1 MCLRPSEVEAAGISP
16 QFRYDEEVRE
26 IKDDVYYA
34 SFISVDEYL
43 YNKDVDLLFIA
54 SASTPS

>member
-26 IKDDVYYA
+26 IIDDVYYA
-34 SFISVDEYL
+34 SFMSVHEYL
-43 YNKDVDLLFIA
+43 
-54 SASTPS
+54 